1 MDLVLQGG
9 TVVTGKQRYEA
20 DVGVEDGLVAMIG
33 RPRSLKGEQ
42 TLDVRGLYVLP
53 GLIDAH
59 VHFRDRDFS
68 YKEDFE
74 SGSRA
79 AAAGGITLVI
89 DMPSTPPRV
98 VNKEVLDDKITH
110 IQGRS
115 YVEFGLYA
123 LLIPDNIA
131 KIPELAASGV
141 AGFKGFMALSASQTP
156 VLDDFSILEGLT
168 RVTKCGSLLAVHA
181 ENQGILDGVRVRL
194 TAEGCKEHS
203 IYPQA
208 RPAIAE
214 EEAVRRLVFFAD
226 SIRGRLHIVHLSTAG
241 GLEAV
246 REGKRRGVSVTAE
259 TTPFHLLL
267 STKDAEAAG
276 PLAVT
281 NPPLRSPGHGEALW
295 TGLLDRSIDIIATD
309 HSPHAPEEKLRENVW
324 EVSSGT
330 VAVQSNI
337 PLMLS
342 QVANQRLRLEDIVR
356 MCSERVAE
364 IFGFSPRKGRIAVG
378 SDADLTVVDMN
389 RRGEIRG
396 ENFLTKTKL
405 TPFEGWKLQGMP
417 VYTIVRG
424 QVVMADGRI
433 VGKPQG
439 KFISAKPRFLHS

>member
-1 MDLVLQGG
+1 MDLVLRGG
-9 TVVTGKQRYEA
+9 TVVTGEKQHEA
-20 DVGVEDGLVAMIG
+20 DVGVENGVVATIG
-33 RPRSLKGEQ
+33 RPQSLKGKE
-42 TLDVRGLYVLP
+42 TLDVKGLYVLP

-98 VNKEVLDDKITH
+98 IGNKVLIDKITH

-123 LLIPDNIA
+123 LLISDNIS
-131 KIPELAASGV
+131 KIPELADSGV
-141 AGFKGFMALSASQTP
+141 AGFKGFMAISASGTP
-156 VLDDFSILEGLT
+156 VLDDFSILEAL
-168 RVTKCGSLLAVHA
+168 RSVTKHGSLLAVHA
-181 ENQGILDGVRVRL
+181 ENQEILNRARESL
-194 TAEGCKEHS
+194 IAEGRKDHS
-203 IYPQA
+203 VYPQA

-214 EEAVRRLVFFAD
+214 EEAVRRLVSFAD
-226 SIRGRLHIVHLSTAG
+226 SVHGRLHIVHLSTAG

-276 PLAVT
+276 SLAVT
-281 NPPLRSPGHGEALW
+281 NPPLRSPEHGEALW

-309 HSPHAPEEKLRENVW
+309 HAPHAPEEKLRENVW
-324 EVSSGT
+324 EVSPGT
-330 VAVQSNI
+330 VAVQTNI
-337 PLMLS
+337 PLLLS
-342 QVANQRLRLEDIVR
+342 QVANRRLRLEDIAR

-364 IFGFSPRKGRIAVG
+364 IFGFSPRKGRIAIG
-378 SDADLTVVDMN
+378 SDADFTVVDMN

-396 ENFLTKTKL
+396 ESLLTKTKL
-405 TPFEGWKLQGMP
+405 TPFEGWKLQGLP
-417 VYTIVRG
+417 VYTIIRG

-433 VGKPQG
+433 VGEPRG
-439 KFISAKPRFLHS
+439 EFIPAQPRSFYS